1 MPLNSRIKVN
11 VHLMYVSSILGRVMF
26 RVLKETIFFFF
37 FLFFAKHSI
46 KILRKSSLKS
56 NMYSKH

>member
-11 VHLMYVSSILGRVMF
+11 VHLTYVSLILGRVMF
-26 RVLKETIFFFF
+26 RVLKETIITIFF
-37 FLFFAKHSI
+37 FFAKHSI